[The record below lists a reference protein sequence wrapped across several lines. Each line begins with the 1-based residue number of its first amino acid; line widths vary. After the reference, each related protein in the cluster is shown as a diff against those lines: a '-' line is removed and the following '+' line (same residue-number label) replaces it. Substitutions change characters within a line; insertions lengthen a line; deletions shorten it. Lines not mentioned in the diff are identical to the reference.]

1 MRAER
6 SNSRSSRSNRKASFK
21 NLLDLWVNN
30 NKVSKILSKNLFIPI
45 WFIKIMNNISYLFI
59 FDQ

>member
-30 NKVSKILSKNLFIPI
+30 NKVSKILNKNLFIL
-45 WFIKIMNNISYLFI
+45 S
-59 FDQ
+59 